1 MENEFN
7 YRSDKSIEGS
17 LKFEN
22 NGDISTIDSKI
33 LANSHQSYS
42 SPFTGLP
49 VTHEVHGT
57 YRSNIAYDNADKSIQ
72 PEHGYVIRAAGKN
85 MFEQEEYWRTN
96 I

>member
-1 MENEFN
+1 MEKEFN
-7 YRSDKSIEGS
+7 YRSDKSSEGS
-17 LKFEN
+17 LQFGM
-22 NGDISTIDSKI
+22 NGDINTIDSKV
-33 LANSHQSYS
+33 LANTHQSYS

-57 YRSNIAYDNADKSIQ
+57 YRSNNAYDNTDKSIQ
-72 PEHGYVIRAAGKN
+72 AEHGYIIRGSGKN